1 MEYIIYCDESV
12 GKGKYYSNFFGG
24 ALVQSQDFEQIKQS
38 LDEKKRALNVTGEMK
53 WIKVTSS
60 YLIKYVEI
68 MDTFFSFVR
77 DKKIKV
83 RIMFQRNDQMPS
95 HLGKEQIE
103 NRYYLLY
110 YQLVKHAFGLVH
122 RNTEA
127 SAPVYLRLYFDE
139 IPFPLY
145 QREVFKSHIFSLQR
159 SAKFRKAGILIR
171 RDDIAEINSK
181 KHSVQQ
187 CVDVILG
194 SISFMLNKKN
204 LEMPE
209 GATERGS
216 RTIAKEKLFQHI
228 LELIKDSNGV
238 EFFDISTSTPIMSLD
253 DLWTAPYLHWKLIP
267 SEYLPKRKSPT
278 CATSTTL
285 VGTRAFAQEQDFLV
299 QR

>member
-24 ALVQSQDFEQIKQS
+24 ALVKNTDYDQIRQA
-38 LDEKKRALNVTGEMK
+38 LDAMKTVLNISGEMK

-60 YLIKYVEI
+60 YLTKYIEI
-68 MDTFFSFVR
+68 MDAFFSFVK

-95 HLGKEQIE
+95 HLGQEQIE

-110 YQLVKHAFGLVH
+110 YQFVKHAFGLIH
-122 RNTEA
+122 HKPEED
-127 SAPVYLRLYFDE
+127 APVYLRLYFDT

-145 QREVFKSHIFSLQR
+145 QREVFKAHIFSLQR
-159 SAKFRKAGILIR
+159 SAKFRKAKILIR
-171 RDDIAEINSK
+171 RDDIAEIDSK
-181 KHSVQQ
+181 RHSIQQ

-204 LEMPE
+204 LEKPE

-216 RTIAKEKLFQHI
+216 RTIAKEKLFLHI
-228 LELIKDSNGV
+228 LELIQDSDNV
-238 EFFDISTSTPIMSLD
+238 EFFDISTSTPIQSLD
-253 DLWTAPYLHWKLIP
+253 ELWTVPYIHWKLIP
-267 SEYLPKRKSPT
+267 SEYLPKRKSPA
-278 CATSTTL
+278 CAT
-285 VGTRAFAQEQDFLV
+285 
-299 QR
+299 

>member
-24 ALVQSQDFEQIKQS
+24 VLVQSKDFDLIKQT
-38 LDEKKRALNVTGEMK
+38 LDEKKQSLNITAEMK

-60 YLIKYVEI
+60 YLMKYVEI
-68 MDTFFSFVR
+68 MDTFFSFVK

-95 HLGKEQIE
+95 HLAKEQVE

-110 YQLVKHAFGLVH
+110 YQFVKHAFGIIH
-122 RNTEA
+122 HPQAN
-127 SAPVYLRLYFDE
+127 APVYLRLYFDE

-145 QREVFKSHIFSLQR
+145 QREVFKAHIFSLQR
-159 SAKFRKAGILIR
+159 NAKFKQAGIMIR
-171 RDDIAEINSK
+171 RDDIAEIDSK
-181 KHSVQQ
+181 RHSIQQ

-204 LEMPE
+204 LEMTE

-216 RTIAKEKLFQHI
+216 RTIAKEKLFMHI
-228 LELIKDSNGV
+228 LELIQDSDGV
-238 EFFDISTSTPIMSLD
+238 EFFDISTSTPIRSLD
-253 DLWTAPYLHWKLIP
+253 DLWETPYLHWKLIP
-267 SEYLPKRKSPT
+267 SEYLPKRKSPA
-278 CATSTTL
+278 CAT
-285 VGTRAFAQEQDFLV
+285 
-299 QR
+299 